1 MGNERIDQTQS
12 STVYDYPEQ
21 KRRYVVASVYPEKGM
36 PLTEILLRLII
47 SELSNRPDSYV
58 PFGNRIH
65 HVRQGQNRR
74 RGEL

>member
-47 SELSNRPDSYV
+47 SELSNRPDS
-58 PFGNRIH
+58 
-65 HVRQGQNRR
+65 
-74 RGEL
+74 